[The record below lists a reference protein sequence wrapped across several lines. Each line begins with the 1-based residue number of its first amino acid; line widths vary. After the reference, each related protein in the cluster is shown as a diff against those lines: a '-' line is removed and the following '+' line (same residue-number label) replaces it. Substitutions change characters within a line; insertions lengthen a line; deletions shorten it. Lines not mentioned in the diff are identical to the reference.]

1 MEADAP
7 GTGSRASRGTASGRS
22 ALPLAVVSNRL
33 PFTLHRTGGGLEAR
47 CSTGGLVSALEP
59 VLSCRGGTWV
69 GWPGIELREQERL
82 PLLELPYRVRP
93 VALRESD
100 AARYYHGFSNRALW
114 PLFHCLLERARFE
127 PREWTAYERVN
138 VRFAEVA
145 AEACEDAA
153 FMWIHDYHLL
163 RAPRHL
169 RRLVPTARVALFLHT
184 PFPPFDV
191 FRVLPW
197 TREILRGMLSCD
209 LVGFH
214 IPSYAHNF
222 LDCAERILGARVDR
236 TVMLVEEG
244 DRTVRVGAFP
254 LGIDFARFEA
264 FARSAPVPPGD
275 RERVI
280 LGIDRLDY
288 TKGIPERMRAFERL
302 LECYPRY
309 REEVTLVQVTVPSR
323 AQVAEYRVLKRDID
337 EIVGRIN
344 GRFATATWSPIRYLY
359 QEVPIETLAALYRD
373 ADVALVT
380 PLRDG
385 MNLVAKE
392 FVACQV
398 HDPGVLILSRL
409 AGTAETMHEAICVNP
424 YNVDST
430 AAALH
435 RALTMDE
442 AERAS
447 RNLAL
452 RRREQR
458 DNVYAWVERFCDAAL
473 ASPAGLRPPTS
484 DDFEAWLGPFQR
496 GYRIALFID
505 YDGTLTPLRDYP
517 SEAILSPRARRA
529 LQLCARRPD
538 TEVTIMSGR
547 SAEDMQRLIDDPRI
561 TLAAHDGL
569 DITGGDLPPFRHPDL
584 VHYEARVAALAK
596 ELALQDAAGAWTE
609 AKGPTITFHYRQ
621 APRSQH
627 ESLAAQARAVI
638 TRAGF
643 QARDTHSAVEARPPI
658 GFDRGQAVLQI
669 LRTRHGPAWSERVR
683 VVYVGDDVADEDAFR
698 LFAGL
703 AKTFRVGSAETQTLA
718 ARRLRNVEAVEA
730 LIEWLA
736 HRDSTVPD
744 PDPEPR
750 AGRKPRRSVRV

>member
-1 MEADAP
+1 MEADTP
-7 GTGSRASRGTASGRS
+7 GTGSPASRGTSSDRS
-22 ALPLAVVSNRL
+22 TPSLAVVSNRL
-33 PFTLHRTGGGLEAR
+33 PFTLHRTAGGLEAR
-47 CSTGGLVSALEP
+47 RSTGGLVSALEP
-59 VLSCRGGTWV
+59 VLSRRGGTWI
-69 GWPGIELREQERL
+69 GWPGIELREHEQL
-82 PLLELPYRVRP
+82 PELDLPYRVRP
-93 VALRESD
+93 VALKESD
-100 AARYYHGFSNRALW
+100 VARYYHGFSNRALW
-114 PLFHCLLERARFE
+114 PLLHCLLERARFD
-127 PREWTAYERVN
+127 PGEWTAYERVN
-138 VRFAEVA
+138 VHFAELA

-153 FMWIHDYHLL
+153 FTWFHDYHLL

-169 RRLVPTARVALFLHT
+169 RRLIPTVRIAFFLHT

-191 FRVLPW
+191 FRILPW
-197 TREILRGMLSCD
+197 ARDILRGMLACD

-214 IPSYAHNF
+214 ITSYAHNF
-222 LDCAERILGARVDR
+222 IDCAERILGTRVDR
-236 TVMLVEEG
+236 SAMVVEEG

-254 LGIDFARFEA
+254 LGIDFAYFESL
-264 FARSAPVPPGD
+264 ARSAPEPSRD
-275 RERVI
+275 RERII
-280 LGIDRLDY
+280 LGVDRLDY
-288 TKGIPERMRAFERL
+288 TKGIPERMQAFERL
-302 LECYPRY
+302 LECHPSY
-309 REEVTLVQVTVPSR
+309 REEVTLVQVAVPSR
-323 AQVAEYRVLKRDID
+323 AQVAEYRVLKRAID
-337 EIVGRIN
+337 ELVGSIN

-359 QEVPIETLAALYRD
+359 REIPVERLAALYRD

-398 HDPGVLILSRL
+398 LDPGVLILSPL

-424 YNVDST
+424 YDVDAT

-435 RALTMDE
+435 RALTMEE

-458 DNVYAWVERFCDAAL
+458 DSVHTWVEKFTDAAL
-473 ASPAGLRPPTS
+473 ASPPRLRPPTKE
-484 DDFEAWLGPFQR
+484 DFEAWLGPFQR

-505 YDGTLTPLRDYP
+505 YDGTLTPLRDHP
-517 SEAILSPRARRA
+517 SEAVLSPRARRA

-547 SAEDMQRLIDDPRI
+547 SADDMRRMIDDPRI
-561 TLAAHDGL
+561 ILAAHDGL

-584 VHYEARVAALAK
+584 VHYAARAAALAT
-596 ELALQDAAGAWTE
+596 ELSLQDTAGAWTE
-609 AKGPTITFHYRQ
+609 AKGSTVTFHYRQ
-621 APRSQH
+621 APRAQH
-627 ESLAAQARAVI
+627 DSLAAQARGII

-643 QARDTHSAVEARPPI
+643 QARDTHCAVEARPPI
-658 GFDRGQAVLQI
+658 GFDRGQAVLHV
-669 LRTRHGPAWSERVR
+669 LRTRHGPAWSEGVR
-683 VVYVGDDVADEDAFR
+683 VIYVGDDVADEDAFR

-730 LIEWLA
+730 LLQWLGR
-736 HRDSTVPD
+736 RDSTVPELD
-744 PDPEPR
+744 ASPR
-750 AGRKPRRSVRV
+750 AGTKPRRSVRA